1 MSMSVDTSQLETVMK
16 FASFVE
22 AITDPKQLKDTLKNV
37 QVVTADYKEKLGLIT
52 TKQEAD
58 RYLEQ
63 VRVKL
68 EEANAYLAKEK
79 AHNDS
84 IAFALQNA
92 LTAKNSEVAR
102 TLGVLSGRQS
112 EADANIKE
120 TERMKREAN
129 ALLNSAFE
137 KNKLAETKA
146 QDLAKLE
153 TRLNEKQAKLNQI
166 LG

>member
-1 MSMSVDTSQLETVMK
+1 MSMSVDTSQLETVTK

-22 AITDPKQLKDTLKNV
+22 AITDPQKLKETLANV
-37 QVVTADYKEKLGLIT
+37 QAVTADYKEKLGLIT

-63 VRVKL
+63 ARVKL

-84 IAFALQNA
+84 IAYALQNA
-92 LTAKNSEVAR
+92 LTVKNNEVAR
-102 TLGVLSGRQS
+102 TLEILSKRQV
-112 EADANIKE
+112 EADFNVKE
-120 TERMKREAN
+120 SERLKAEAGI
-129 ALLNSAFE
+129 LFKSAFA
-137 KNKLAETKA
+137 KDKAVIAKAEE
-146 QDLAKLE
+146 LSKLE